1 MKKIFFAIAITFGL
15 NFVWEISQSF
25 LYAPHYN
32 GIGELISIHL
42 WASGGD
48 VVMVA
53 VVLFWAWI
61 CAEKFL
67 KKKKNSW
74 QELSLIIFFGFLLSV
89 SVEKYAL
96 TVGMWSYNVW
106 MPMLPWLKVGLT
118 PVLQMMIIPG
128 GWQLLIGSR
137 NLVERKK

>member
-53 VVLFWAWI
+53 VVLFLAWI

-67 KKKKNSW
+67 KKKKKQLARIVLDN
-74 QELSLIIFFGFLLSV
+74 IFWFFAFSF
-89 SVEKYAL
+89 S
-96 TVGMWSYNVW
+96 
-106 MPMLPWLKVGLT
+106 
-118 PVLQMMIIPG
+118 
-128 GWQLLIGSR
+128 
-137 NLVERKK
+137 